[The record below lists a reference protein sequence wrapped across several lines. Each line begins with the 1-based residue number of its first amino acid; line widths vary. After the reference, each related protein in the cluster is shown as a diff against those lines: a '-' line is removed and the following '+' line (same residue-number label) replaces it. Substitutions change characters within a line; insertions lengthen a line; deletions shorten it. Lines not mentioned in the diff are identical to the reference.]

1 VTQLR
6 ADAQRNLG
14 RVLDAAAE
22 VLAERGSD
30 VSVDE
35 IARRAGVGHGTVFR
49 RFPTKDALI
58 AAVVVERLRELIAA
72 AEEAVAAAD
81 AAAAFRSFMLRVA
94 EQHVRDRRLFECF
107 DKCVE
112 TPELTELHRLGAQLV
127 ERAKAA
133 GAVRAELTAVD
144 VETIFG
150 AALRAAPPEHAER
163 YAEIVLAGLR
173 PPA

>member
-58 AAVVVERLRELIAA
+58 AAVVVERLRELIAV
-72 AEEAVAAAD
+72 AEQALEAAD
-81 AAAAFRSFMLRVA
+81 AAEAFRGFMLRVA

-107 DKCVE
+107 DRCVE
-112 TPELTELHRLGAQLV
+112 TPELAELHRLGGLLV

-133 GAVRAELTAVD
+133 GAVRPELTAVD

-150 AALRAAPPEHAER
+150 AALRAAPSEQAAR
-163 YAEIVLAGLR
+163 YAEVVLAGLR